1 MNLERGREDIRAT
14 TIPLN
19 ECMNLHDPIHTSES
33 VGSWP
38 FHLVSLSSYVRCI
51 LDMGLDTCLKVV
63 PKVVATLNQPRKK
76 LSYKIVE
83 MEYKWKPAPFDYV
96 RCVF

>member
-1 MNLERGREDIRAT
+1 MDATGTQKRSVVSHLSDPFHTLEV
-14 TIPLN
+14 
-19 ECMNLHDPIHTSES
+19 

-51 LDMGLDTCLKVV
+51 LDMGLDTYLKVV
-63 PKVVATLNQPRKK
+63 PMVVATLNQPRKK

-83 MEYKWKPAPFDYV
+83 MEYKWKPVPFDYV
-96 RCVF
+96 RCESLFFDPL